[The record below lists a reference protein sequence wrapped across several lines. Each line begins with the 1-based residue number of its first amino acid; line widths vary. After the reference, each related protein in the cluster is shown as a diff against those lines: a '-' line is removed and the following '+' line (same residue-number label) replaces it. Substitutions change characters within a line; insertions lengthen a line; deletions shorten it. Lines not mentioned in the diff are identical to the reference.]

1 MPAAGSVCPTF
12 ALLLP
17 SGSGPAERDVSSA
30 AALGL
35 LTADAS
41 SEALQ
46 FGLFLGMLSACVAI
60 CVCLWLKRRARLK
73 RVLESSRTRN
83 YTPYGESA
91 GPEDATEMAGVI
103 T

>member
-1 MPAAGSVCPTF
+1 MHMLEVLPTDFSRPARLAK
-12 ALLLP
+12 
-17 SGSGPAERDVSSA
+17 
-30 AALGL
+30 L

-46 FGLFLGMLSACVAI
+46 FGLLIGMLSACVAI